1 MCQSKKN
8 KIIRPLP
15 SRPTLAPQRPNLG
28 EGERGLSNRVEGLKE
43 RRVGVSRHCIVGKA
57 GIGGWEEDTFGK
69 LMKVRRG
76 LMKDQC
82 IALLSYVS

>member
-1 MCQSKKN
+1 M
-8 KIIRPLP
+8 
-15 SRPTLAPQRPNLG
+15 
-28 EGERGLSNRVEGLKE
+28 
-43 RRVGVSRHCIVGKA
+43 SRHCIVGKA

-82 IALLSYVS
+82 IALLRKLAVKIYSRVRV